1 MEVSSVLSTSVQVFF
16 FFKKITQNNVYE
28 FSPHCCVLWGIFI
41 LIVLLIILQLITL
54 DEQITFSL
62 PFNC

>member
-16 FFKKITQNNVYE
+16 KKKITQNNVYE
-28 FSPHCCVLWGIFI
+28 FSPHCCVLWEIFI